1 MQLYNFF
8 PNADLWVTHTIQ
20 HRPENVFNVC
30 RRGTAK
36 KNAMAQVPDG
46 YLTALTN
53 RELEM
58 IEGGDWMYIV
68 IDGKSVKIYIPK
80 N

>member
-1 MQLYNFF
+1 MYLMY
-8 PNADLWVTHTIQ
+8 A
-20 HRPENVFNVC
+20 E
-30 RRGTAK
+30 RGTAK
-36 KNAMAQVPDG
+36 KNAMVQVPDG

>member
-1 MQLYNFF
+1 MK
-8 PNADLWVTHTIQ
+8 
-20 HRPENVFNVC
+20 ENVFNVC

-58 IEGGDWMYIV
+58 IEGGDWEYIGV
-68 IDGKSVKIYIPK
+68 DGEIIRIYIPK

>member
-1 MQLYNFF
+1 MK
-8 PNADLWVTHTIQ
+8 
-20 HRPENVFNVC
+20 ENIFNVC
-30 RRGTAK
+30 RRGIAK

>member
-1 MQLYNFF
+1 MK
-8 PNADLWVTHTIQ
+8 
-20 HRPENVFNVC
+20 ENVFNVR

-58 IEGGDWMYIV
+58 IEGGDWEYIV
-68 IDGKSVKIYIPK
+68 VDGEIIRIYIPK

>member
-1 MQLYNFF
+1 MQKR
-8 PNADLWVTHTIQ
+8 H
-20 HRPENVFNVC
+20 C
-30 RRGTAK
+30 K

-58 IEGGDWMYIV
+58 IEGGDWEYIV
-68 IDGKSVKIYIPK
+68 VDGEIIRIYIPK

>member
-1 MQLYNFF
+1 
-8 PNADLWVTHTIQ
+8 
-20 HRPENVFNVC
+20 
-30 RRGTAK
+30 
-36 KNAMAQVPDG
+36 MAQVPDG

>member
-1 MQLYNFF
+1 M
-8 PNADLWVTHTIQ
+8 V
-20 HRPENVFNVC
+20 
-30 RRGTAK
+30 
-36 KNAMAQVPDG
+36 QVPDG